1 MTISIS
7 SRDQIIINAHASGAL
22 MKDIAPLVNM
32 TTKGVISA
40 CRRLGL
46 AKRPKSK
53 YSDDY
58 VDAVIK
64 AYRETKSYQEVHKR
78 FPELATNKIAGIVY
92 RAGASDPRP
101 GRKPK
106 TAKPKTRNRIIGE
119 PKFKKVPFGKRVSS
133 APFLGLDISQLN
145 SQTCRNPDP
154 TCDDPRAMTYCG
166 QPTYGTLPYCLACAQ
181 INYMPAQE
189 RRREPRPR

>member
-7 SRDQIIINAHASGAL
+7 SRDQIIIKAHADGLL

-46 AKRPKSK
+46 EKRPRSK

-58 VDAVIK
+58 VDAIIN
-64 AYRETKSYQEVHKR
+64 AYHETKSYKEVQKR
-78 FPELATNKIAGIVY
+78 FPELATNKIAGIIY
-92 RAGASDPRP
+92 RAGACDARP

-106 TAKPKTRNRIIGE
+106 LTKPKIKNRRLTE
-119 PKFKKVPFGKRVSS
+119 PKFRAEPFKERPAEVVPLHI
-133 APFLGLDISQLN
+133 PFMERASNQCAYLYG
-145 SQTCRNPDP
+145 
-154 TCDDPRAMTYCG
+154 DDPRAMTCCG
-166 QPTYGTLPYCLACAQ
+166 HEAYSTTSWCLAHAS
-181 INYMPAQE
+181 IVFRPAEARE
-189 RRREPRPR
+189 RAPRPR